1 MDGVR
6 IIDAMKATSST
17 PRARALAAG
26 LREVREAHGV
36 GLRQLARILGFAPQ
50 VLSLWEKGLR
60 LPSVAD
66 VALILGFFKVRGEK
80 QKYFLELAGSARE
93 PDWLTTGSPEIPE
106 PLSGLLEC
114 ERSATT
120 VTNWALGIIP
130 GLLQTADYARA
141 LLSNSNLTVEQADAR
156 LKVRLDRQKILTR
169 PDPARLSAVIYET
182 AFREPLGDEDI
193 MSDQY
198 DHLLAMSRLPNVSLR
213 ILPSGQGY
221 HPGLLGSF
229 LIYEYEELPPV
240 IFLEHHGG
248 SAFLSD
254 DRHITAY
261 RRLAKIVTGSALSEE
276 ASRSLIAEVTR

>member
-1 MDGVR
+1 
-6 IIDAMKATSST
+6 MKATSST
-17 PRARALAAG
+17 PRTRALAAG
-26 LREVREAHGV
+26 LREIRQARGL
-36 GLRQLARILGFAPQ
+36 GLRQFARLLNIAPQ
-50 VLSLWEKGLR
+50 LLSLWEKGLR
-60 LPSVAD
+60 LPGVAD
-66 VALILGFFKVRGEK
+66 VALIAGYLQVGIEQREHL
-80 QKYFLELAGSARE
+80 LELARTARE
-93 PDWLTTGSPEIPE
+93 PDWITAGSPEIPE

-114 ERSATT
+114 ERSATS

-141 LLSNSNLTVEQADAR
+141 LLSNSNITVEQADAR

-182 AFREPLGDEDI
+182 ALRELVGNEDI

-198 DHLLAMSRLPNVSLR
+198 DHLLEVSRLPNVSVR
-213 ILPSGQGY
+213 ILLSGQGY

-229 LIYEYEELPPV
+229 LIYEYEELAPV

-254 DRHITAY
+254 DRHAATY
-261 RRLAKIVTGSALSEE
+261 RRLAKMMSGNALSEE
-276 ASRSLIAEVTR
+276 ASRALLAEVTR

>member
-1 MDGVR
+1 
-6 IIDAMKATSST
+6 MKATSST

-80 QKYFLELAGSARE
+80 QKHLLELARTARD
-93 PDWLTTGSPEIPE
+93 PDWVSAGSPEIPE

-114 ERSATT
+114 ERSATS

-141 LLSNSNLTVEQADAR
+141 LLSNSNLTVAQADAR
-156 LKVRLDRQKILTR
+156 LAVRLGRQKILTR
-169 PDPARLSAVIYET
+169 PDPIRLSAVLYEA
-182 AFREPLGDEDI
+182 AFREPVGDEDI

-213 ILPSGQGY
+213 ILRSGEGY

-229 LIYEYEELPPV
+229 LLYDYEDLPP
-240 IFLEHHGG
+240 IAFLENYSG
-248 SAFLSD
+248 SVFLSEKE
-254 DRHITAY
+254 HITAY
-261 RRLAKIVTGSALSEE
+261 RQLAKMVSGNALSEE
-276 ASRSLIAEVTR
+276 ASRELIAEVTRQPEA